1 VTEEQIAEFFEGYN
15 MVEGSLK
22 FHMNEEGRKSGMAAV
37 LFNSEEDAEK
47 ACKEKQR

>member
-1 VTEEQIAEFFEGYN
+1 MTEEQIAEFFEGYN

-22 FHMNEEGRKSGMAAV
+22 FHVNEEGRKSGMAAV